1 VHDPFQLEG
10 RVLDGKY
17 RLEGVLG
24 EGGFGVV
31 YAGRQLAL
39 DQPVAVKCLKPGSGD
54 SGASFLREAR
64 VLFQLSHPGI
74 VRMYDV
80 GEIQTSSGPM
90 PYVVLERLA
99 GRTLDEEIV
108 VRTRERRPFSSV
120 ELAQLADSLLDALAF
135 AHAQGVVHR
144 DIKPSNVMLVPGPSG
159 PTTKILDF
167 GLARGGMGNSVTT
180 GGVGLTPQYA
190 APEQW
195 NANYGAIGPATD
207 LFALGLVL
215 EEAATFVPALAG
227 ESIADVVASTTSLT
241 RRSRVSE
248 RRPDLPPGFADVV
261 NRATR
266 VAQSERFP
274 SAGAMRELLR
284 TLVSAPRP
292 SGYGA
297 VRAGSMAPSSPLAA
311 SYSLVPSPRASS
323 VPGAP
328 TFVQGPTHGPPS
340 GPPPTAVP
348 ALGYAPPGPPIGPGG
363 PAVLVGSPG
372 FHGPPPA
379 AAYDASR
386 GKGNNGGI
394 IGGVVAA
401 VAIAGFFAV
410 AIAAGA
416 GYAVY
421 RFVAES
427 TPRSSPPP
435 VAVSTA
441 VTPPVDSPASAA
453 TALAP
458 APSPSPSQRGTKP
471 GPGPGPAPAPSPSP
485 VPTPPAAP
493 TPTPSAPSAPVAP
506 KAYAIRIVSAADLG
520 AKDGDVSAAVQQAGT
535 KIQYCF
541 EGPGRTGRAWNVV
554 FRKSLSGGGYGL
566 GKSVTRLDGQVRSLD
581 EGGPAS
587 DLRNCTDNALAMM
600 AFPVP
605 PPVKLPDGGTRT
617 PYVEFFVGRE

>member
-1 VHDPFQLEG
+1 MHDPFQLEG

-17 RLEGVLG
+17 RLEGMLG

-31 YAGRQLAL
+31 YAGRQIAL

-54 SGASFLREAR
+54 SGGSFLREAR

-80 GEIQTSSGPM
+80 GEVATPSGPM

-108 VRTRERRPFSSV
+108 VRMRERRPFSSE
-120 ELAQLADSLLDALAF
+120 ELASLADSLLDALAF

-215 EEAATFVPALAG
+215 EEAATFVPALGG
-227 ESIADVVASTTSLT
+227 ESIADVVASTTSPT

-274 SAGAMRELLR
+274 SAGAMRDLLR
-284 TLVSAPRP
+284 TVVSGPRP
-292 SGYGA
+292 LGYGPA
-297 VRAGSMAPSSPLAA
+297 NAGSMAPSSPLAA
-311 SYSLVPSPRASS
+311 SYAVAPSPRASS
-323 VPGAP
+323 VPGPPA
-328 TFVQGPTHGPPS
+328 FVQGASNGPPS
-340 GPPPTAVP
+340 GPPPRVAPVLAP
-348 ALGYAPPGPPIGPGG
+348 GFAPPGPVPSGPV
-363 PAVLVGSPG
+363 VLLSSPG
-372 FHGPPPA
+372 LHGPPPA
-379 AAYDASR
+379 AVYDAAR
-386 GKGNNGGI
+386 GKGNNGGL

-401 VAIAGFFAV
+401 IAVAGFFGV
-410 AIAAGA
+410 AILAGV
-416 GYAVY
+416 GYAAFRYLDRADEPPRPPSPLATV
-421 RFVAES
+421 VAS
-427 TPRSSPPP
+427 VDPPPSVASALSSPSVPP
-435 VAVSTA
+435 SHG
-441 VTPPVDSPASAA
+441 PRPSPA
-453 TALAP
+453 
-458 APSPSPSQRGTKP
+458 G
-471 GPGPGPAPAPSPSP
+471 
-485 VPTPPAAP
+485 PTPPGPAP
-493 TPTPSAPSAPVAP
+493 TPTPTPSPPSAPR
-506 KAYAIRIVSAADLG
+506 AYAIRVVGSADLG
-520 AKDGDVSAAVQQAGT
+520 SKEGEVRTAVQQAGA

-554 FRKSLSGGGYGL
+554 FRKSLSGSGLGL
-566 GKSVTRLDGQVRSLD
+566 GKAVTRLDGQLHSLD